1 MTLTGGSIPVVG
13 LHHGGHWWGSFW
25 EGPWLPLVSWG
36 HGLALFHLGNKE
48 VGDARA
54 EGLGTSVIC
63 LQSNVKK
70 ENRACDIY
78 ISQHGWGVSWEG
90 SLRN

>member
-1 MTLTGGSIPVVG
+1 MSC
-13 LHHGGHWWGSFW
+13 
-25 EGPWLPLVSWG
+25 G
-36 HGLALFHLGNKE
+36 HGLALLHLGNKE

-54 EGLGTSVIC
+54 EGLGTFVLC

-70 ENRACDIY
+70 ENSACDIY
-78 ISQHGWGVSWEG
+78 TSQHGWGVSWEG